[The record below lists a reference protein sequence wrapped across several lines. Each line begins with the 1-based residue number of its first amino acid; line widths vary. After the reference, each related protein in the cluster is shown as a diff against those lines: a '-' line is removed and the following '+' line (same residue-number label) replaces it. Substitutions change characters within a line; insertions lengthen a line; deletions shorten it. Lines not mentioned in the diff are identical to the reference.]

1 MQPSIPKPGKASS
14 ASLLALQQVRVPGE
28 GEPAPP
34 PRRLIDIAQVGSLT
48 GLSRATIY
56 NQIKAGA
63 FPRPVQ
69 ITARRVGW
77 VEGEISA
84 YVEGKIAAR
93 DAALGA

>member
-1 MQPSIPKPGKASS
+1 MAMQQTMPKPARFSS
-14 ASLLALQQVRVPGE
+14 TSPVALQQGE
-28 GEPAPP
+28 SLASTPR
-34 PRRLIDIAQVGSLT
+34 RRLIDIAEVGSLT

-77 VEGEISA
+77 VEGEIAA